1 MFFLTNHIFLGR
13 GEPHIQQLLP
23 PYCCLLPTIL
33 HILLLY
39 YRDLDLWNKQ
49 FCRRVRKETTQI
61 KDTLWY
67 YIFHTMTL
75 QSKMKILELSHFYK
89 KKLMKN
95 CRNIRI
101 SLYFVLLLSKT
112 TFSRLDVL
120 NGLIMRGFVNILKCR
135 RPLSRKIVLR
145 RMIRTLL
152 IFNTL
157 LMYVFGWAC
166 RKRQ

>member
-1 MFFLTNHIFLGR
+1 M
-13 GEPHIQQLLP
+13 
-23 PYCCLLPTIL
+23 
-33 HILLLY
+33 
-39 YRDLDLWNKQ
+39 
-49 FCRRVRKETTQI
+49 V
-61 KDTLWY
+61 
-67 YIFHTMTL
+67 
-75 QSKMKILELSHFYK
+75 
-89 KKLMKN
+89 
-95 CRNIRI
+95 
-101 SLYFVLLLSKT
+101 LSKT
-112 TFSRLDVL
+112 TFNMLDVL